1 MVKDLKKL
9 EKTIGVQFRNRRLL
23 LEALSHRSFLNE
35 HPEENL
41 QSNERLEF
49 LGDAVLELVVS
60 QFLFEKFPHLPEG
73 ELTSL
78 RSKLVCTK
86 SLAAIAKRLNL
97 GDYLLLSRGE
107 EKANGATNETLLANA
122 LEAVIGAL
130 YKDQGSDQVKQF
142 INQHLLTQSE
152 AILSR
157 QSLIDFKSKFQEI
170 AQEKF
175 KITPI
180 YQVAKSFGP
189 DHDKI
194 FIVKVLVGKK
204 EWGKGQG
211 KNKQEAEQEA
221 AATALEK
228 INQT

>member
-1 MVKDLKKL
+1 MNKDLKNLEEKL
-9 EKTIGVQFRNRRLL
+9 DVQFKNKDLL
-23 LEALSHRSFLNE
+23 IEALTHRSYLNE
-35 HPEENL
+35 HPEESRP
-41 QSNERLEF
+41 SNERLEF
-49 LGDAVLELVVS
+49 LGDAVLELIVS

-78 RSKLVCTK
+78 RSKLVCSK
-86 SLAAIAKRLNL
+86 SLATLAQRLKL
-97 GDYLLLSRGE
+97 GDYLLMSRGE
-107 EKANGATNETLLANA
+107 EKANGATNETLLANT
-122 LEAVIGAL
+122 LEAVIGAI
-130 YKDQGSDQVKQF
+130 YKDQSSDQAKRF
-142 INQHLLTQSE
+142 INQHLLNQSE

-157 QSLIDFKSKFQEI
+157 QSLMDFKSKFQELS
-170 AQEKF
+170 QEKF
-175 KITPI
+175 RITPV

-211 KNKQEAEQEA
+211 KNKQEAEQA
-221 AATALEK
+221 AAAAALEK

>member
-1 MVKDLKKL
+1 MPKNLKSL
-9 EKTIGVQFRNRRLL
+9 ERTIGIKFQNPKLL
-23 LEALSHRSFLNE
+23 TEALTHRSYLNE
-35 HPEENL
+35 HPLKNL

-60 QFLFEKFPHLPEG
+60 HFLFEKFPHLPEG

-86 SLAAIAKRLNL
+86 SLATLAQRLKL
-97 GDYLLLSRGE
+97 GDYLLMSRGE
-107 EKANGATNETLLANA
+107 EKANGATNETLLANT
-122 LEAVIGAL
+122 LEAVIGAI
-130 YKDQGSDQVKQF
+130 YKDQSSDQAERF
-142 INQHLLTQSE
+142 INQHLLSQSE

-157 QSLIDFKSKFQEI
+157 QSLMDFKSKFQEVS
-170 AQEKF
+170 QEKF
-175 KITPI
+175 RITPI
-180 YQVAKSFGP
+180 YQVVKSSGP

-221 AATALEK
+221 AAAALEK